1 MWMLIS
7 VDNFSDYVDIN
18 GIKEAILQIS
28 ETLSTLNLKIIHIF

>member
-18 GIKEAILQIS
+18 GIKEVILQIP
-28 ETLSTLNLKIIHIF
+28 ETLYTLNL